1 MHGDEMQLTEDR
13 GNLLENSGIQE
24 EFKQSRDKSHS
35 TSSSLQRQILKQIE
49 SDESER
55 GRSDAGGGGNELNGT
70 NERYDEGSQRQ
81 EVSPLQERC
90 NQEFLIKKETNLR
103 KLIDDEDMFT

>member
-24 EFKQSRDKSHS
+24 EFKQNLNRSPSSHS
-35 TSSSLQRQILKQIE
+35 SIQRQVMNQLE

-55 GRSDAGGGGNELNGT
+55 GRSDAGGDGGNLSGLGET
-70 NERYDEGSQRQ
+70 NERYDDAAQHLGGIEGRY
-81 EVSPLQERC
+81 
-90 NQEFLIKKETNLR
+90 
-103 KLIDDEDMFT
+103 ED